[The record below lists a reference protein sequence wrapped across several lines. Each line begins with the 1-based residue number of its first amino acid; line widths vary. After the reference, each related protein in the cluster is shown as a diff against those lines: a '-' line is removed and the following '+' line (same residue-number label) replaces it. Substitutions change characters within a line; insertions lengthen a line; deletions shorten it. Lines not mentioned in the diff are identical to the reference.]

1 MRDEE
6 LLSGIPRV
14 VEMVKGYGLP
24 EPEYIDMEIGIRVN
38 FYRLPEEIRQAAAQV
53 TTQVNIADNQSV
65 DILTD
70 KATTQ
75 VTTQVTTQATTQ
87 ATTQVTTQAA
97 TQVET
102 LIIGIGDGYYRRDE
116 LMQLLNLGNIRYFS
130 KSYLVPAIQ
139 QGYVTMLYPDKPRH
153 PRQKYYLTEKGKELL
168 KLLKSQP

>member
-1 MRDEE
+1 MTDNQCVDV
-6 LLSGIPRV
+6 LTDKATTQV
-14 VEMVKGYGLP
+14 TA
-24 EPEYIDMEIGIRVN
+24 
-38 FYRLPEEIRQAAAQV
+38 QATAQV
-53 TTQVNIADNQSV
+53 TTQVNMADNQSV

-75 VTTQVTTQATTQ
+75 ATTQVTTQATTQ
-87 ATTQVTTQAA
+87 ATTQVT

>member
-1 MRDEE
+1 MRLFEHFG
-6 LLSGIPRV
+6 SGIPRV

-75 VTTQVTTQATTQ
+75 VTTQVTTQATT
-87 ATTQVTTQAA
+87 
-97 TQVET
+97 
-102 LIIGIGDGYYRRDE
+102 
-116 LMQLLNLGNIRYFS
+116 
-130 KSYLVPAIQ
+130 
-139 QGYVTMLYPDKPRH
+139 
-153 PRQKYYLTEKGKELL
+153 
-168 KLLKSQP
+168 

>member
-1 MRDEE
+1 MANVFLYMRLFEHFG
-6 LLSGIPRV
+6 SGIPRV

-75 VTTQVTTQATTQ
+75 V
-87 ATTQVTTQAA
+87 TTQVTTQAA